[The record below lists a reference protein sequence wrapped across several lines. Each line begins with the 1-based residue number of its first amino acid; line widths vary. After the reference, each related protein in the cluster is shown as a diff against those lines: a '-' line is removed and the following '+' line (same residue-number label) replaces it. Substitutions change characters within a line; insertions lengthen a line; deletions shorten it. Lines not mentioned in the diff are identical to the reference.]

1 MSSEEKTTASNL
13 GDSGVRFDGKVAIV
27 TGAGGGLG
35 RAYALALAERGAKV
49 VVNDVSV
56 ARDGGAESGTSRADL
71 VVEEIR
77 AAGGEAAANY
87 DSIATEKGGES
98 LLHTAMANFGR
109 VDILINNAGI
119 LRDKSFPKMDADD
132 WDEVRAVHLDGAFYA
147 THPVFKVMR
156 EQGYGRI
163 IMTSSAAGLFGN
175 FGQANYSAAKLGLV
189 GLMLTLAQEGKK
201 YNIHVNTVAPVAASR
216 MTETIL
222 PPDMLEKL
230 APEFVAPL
238 VLWLC
243 SDACPTSGG
252 IFNAAMG
259 SYSQVQLVSGEAT
272 HLAQDGQPPSPEAIA
287 QEWGSIS
294 SVSQGK
300 PYPSAMGFLGDFLN
314 MS

>member
-1 MSSEEKTTASNL
+1 MSAEETTPF
-13 GDSGVRFDGKVAIV
+13 SGGPTVRFDGQVAIV

-35 RAYALALAERGAKV
+35 RAYALALAARGAKV

-56 ARDGGAESGTSRADL
+56 NRDGSSEGGVSRADA
-71 VVEEIR
+71 VVEEIC
-77 AAGGEAAANY
+77 AAGGEAVANY
-87 DSIATEKGGES
+87 DSIATQKGGES
-98 LLHTAMANFGR
+98 LLHTAMSRYER

-119 LRDKSFPKMDADD
+119 LRDKSFSKMEADD
-132 WDEVRAVHLDGAFYA
+132 WEAVRAVHLDGAFYS

-163 IMTSSAAGLFGN
+163 MMTSSAAGLFGN

-222 PPDMLEKL
+222 PPDMLKQL
-230 APEFVAPL
+230 APEFVVPL

-243 SDACPTSGG
+243 SSQCPTTGG

-259 SYSQVQLVSGEAT
+259 TFSQAQMVSGAPVA
-272 HLAQDGQPPSPEAIA
+272 LAQNGKPPSPEEVA
-287 QEWGSIS
+287 QQWSAVA
-294 SVSQGK
+294 SVNNATS
-300 PYPSAMGFLGDFLN
+300 YPNAMAFLSDFLN